1 MNIANI
7 NNTYPI
13 TNNILNSKS
22 TTVMQNNTNQTRSSN
37 DTVTIS
43 DAGKLASIADTLLS
57 TSESTFKDRM
67 FKAVD
72 NDSNF
77 AKKMV
82 NDFGFS
88 TDQMAFALPSNP
100 NDESAWAKI
109 RQAEY
114 EFNQQAAQVCTERS
128 EMCNK
133 LKEKG
138 TSDSDIFKA
147 IINFNQNLPANYRNQ
162 CGMTGE
168 LYS

>member
-1 MNIANI
+1 
-7 NNTYPI
+7 
-13 TNNILNSKS
+13 
-22 TTVMQNNTNQTRSSN
+22 MQNNTSQAKSSD

-43 DAGKLASIADTLLS
+43 NAGKLASITDTQLS
-57 TSESTFKDRM
+57 TSGLTFKDRM

-72 NDSNF
+72 NDPAF
-77 AKKMV
+77 AKDMV
-82 NDFGFS
+82 NTFGFS

-128 EMCNK
+128 EMCSK
-133 LKEKG
+133 LKETG
-138 TSDSDIFKA
+138 TSDADIFKA
-147 IINFNQNLPANYRNQ
+147 IINFNKNLPADYRSQ